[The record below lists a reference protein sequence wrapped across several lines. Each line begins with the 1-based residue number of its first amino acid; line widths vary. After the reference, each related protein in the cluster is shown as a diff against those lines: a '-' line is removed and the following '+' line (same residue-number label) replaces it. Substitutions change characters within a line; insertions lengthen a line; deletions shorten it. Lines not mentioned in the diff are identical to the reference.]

1 MFLRRR
7 RRRRRRRPLRLS
19 RCSYVVVPR
28 PSQPA
33 VGEVPTGA
41 GSLVYNDNVAYVIG
55 EMKGKIGAAHSGP
68 SGYASV

>member
-7 RRRRRRRPLRLS
+7 RPLRVS
-19 RCSYVVVPR
+19 RCSHVVVPR

-41 GSLVYNDNVAYVIG
+41 GGLVYNDNVACVIS
-55 EMKGKIGAAHSGP
+55 EMKGKTGAMHNGS
-68 SGYASV
+68 SGYAGG

>member
-1 MFLRRR
+1 VFLG
-7 RRRRRRRPLRLS
+7 PHVLEEEEEEEEEEEAVAAVQVLLRGG
-19 RCSYVVVPR
+19 
-28 PSQPA
+28 A

-68 SGYASV
+68 SGYVGV